1 MDKII
6 NIFIIIGIEL
16 NLCYMLFRRRMKK
29 IPTLFKRI
37 FKNHKIVD
45 IIPEVY
51 PGMEWVLEGQ
61 GEATV
66 KYDGSCCAILNGE
79 LYKRYDAKKGKAIP
93 DGAILCQDREDSFS
107 AHMPCWVRCDR
118 GNPSDKWFWY
128 AYDNTTDIIDN
139 HTYEAIGIHF
149 QGNPYN
155 LEKDILIPHGKD
167 KVELDRSFY
176 GIKRYLELN
185 NIEGLVFWLDGEA
198 RCKIKRED
206 FGITWNKK

>member
-1 MDKII
+1 
-6 NIFIIIGIEL
+6 
-16 NLCYMLFRRRMKK
+16 MKK

-37 FKNHKIVD
+37 FKNHRIVD

-51 PGMEWVLEGQ
+51 PDMEWVLEGQ
-61 GEATV
+61 GEATI

-93 DGAILCQDREDSFS
+93 DGAILCQDREDSVNG
-107 AHMPCWVRCDR
+107 HMPCSVRCDR
-118 GNPSDKWFWY
+118 DKSSDKWFWQ

-139 HTYEAIGIHF
+139 HTYEAIGVHF

-167 KVELDRSFY
+167 KVELDRSFE
-176 GIKRYLELN
+176 GIKRYLEIN
-185 NIEGLVFWLDGEA
+185 NIEGFVFWLDGEA